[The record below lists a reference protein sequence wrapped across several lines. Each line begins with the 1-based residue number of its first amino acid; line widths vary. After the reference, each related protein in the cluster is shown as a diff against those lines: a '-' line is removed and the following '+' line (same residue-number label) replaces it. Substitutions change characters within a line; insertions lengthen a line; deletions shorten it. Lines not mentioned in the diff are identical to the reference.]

1 MSDGPRQARGTWLVI
16 GLLSLAVGSAAWL
29 RLNRPVLNTAESAGS
44 GDRGRGSF
52 HWPDSRIDINSAGL
66 AQLDL
71 LPGIGPGLAQR
82 IVADRLTNGWFTSVD
97 DLTRVPGIGPRI
109 IERIRPFAV
118 AEALDLQASGPDAS
132 GHLDAQ

>member
-1 MSDGPRQARGTWLVI
+1 MSDGPRQPRGTWLVI

-29 RLNRPVLNTAESAGS
+29 RLNRPVLNTPDSAGS
-44 GDRGRGSF
+44 GDRGRGL
-52 HWPDSRIDINSAGL
+52 HDWPDSRIDINSASL

-71 LPGIGPGLAQR
+71 LPGIGPGLARR
-82 IVADRLTNGWFTSVD
+82 IAADRLASGAFTSVD

-118 AEALDLQASGPDAS
+118 AEAIDLQASAAEHPPTS
-132 GHLDAQ
+132 R

>member
-1 MSDGPRQARGTWLVI
+1 MSDRPRQARGTWLVI

-29 RLNRPVLNTAESAGS
+29 RFNRPVLNTAGSAGS
-44 GDRGRGSF
+44 GDPGRGSLD
-52 HWPDSRIDINSAGL
+52 WPDSRIDINSASL

-71 LPGIGPGLAQR
+71 LPGIGPGLAER

-118 AEALDLQASGPDAS
+118 AEALDLQASAPE
-132 GHLDAQ
+132 HPPTPR

>member
-1 MSDGPRQARGTWLVI
+1 RFQPIVANVVRFVAYVF
-16 GLLSLAVGSAAWL
+16 
-29 RLNRPVLNTAESAGS
+29 NRPVLNTPDWAGP
-44 GDRGRGSF
+44 GDRGRGSL

-82 IVADRLTNGWFTSVD
+82 IATDRLANGRFTSVD

-118 AEALDLQASGPDAS
+118 AEAIDLQVSTAEHPPTRR
-132 GHLDAQ
+132 

>member
-1 MSDGPRQARGTWLVI
+1 MPDGPRQARGTWLVI

-29 RLNRPVLNTAESAGS
+29 RVNRPVLNTADSAGT
-44 GDRGRGSF
+44 GDRGRAS
-52 HWPDSRIDINSAGL
+52 HDWPDSRVDINSAGL

-82 IVADRLTNGWFTSVD
+82 IAADRLANGWFTSVD
-97 DLTRVPGIGPRI
+97 DLTRVPGIGPRT

-118 AEALDLQASGPDAS
+118 AEAVDLQASAADAS
-132 GHLDAQ
+132 GHHDAQ

>member
-29 RLNRPVLNTAESAGS
+29 RLNRPVLNTAGSAGP

-82 IVADRLTNGWFTSVD
+82 IAADRLANGRFTSVD

-118 AEALDLQASGPDAS
+118 AEPIDLQASAAEHPPTRR
-132 GHLDAQ
+132 